1 MASIL
6 ADPDLAQHKPPYVV
20 PAEIYYGSCPRT
32 SPIKLEIATGGAG
45 QSGLVRALADA
56 FIGDHIERTG
66 CEPFAV
72 SWLKSDTSA
81 SFNYLAQGSADLSI
95 TYHHAAEQIARQQ
108 GVAERYEYA
117 WRDHFMLVGK
127 TLNPREVL
135 QKEVA
140 WSKRSRDEAV
150 MIEVTSSC
158 VEKLT
163 SNPCED

>member
-6 ADPDLAQHKPPYVV
+6 SDPNLAQHKSPYVA
-20 PAEIYYGSCPRT
+20 PAETYYGPYPST

-56 FIGDHIERTG
+56 FISDHVRRTS
-66 CEPFAV
+66 CAPFAV

-95 TYHHAAEQIARQQ
+95 TYHHAAEQIARKQ
-108 GVAERYEYA
+108 GVADRYEYA

-127 TLNPREVL
+127 TCNP
-135 QKEVA
+135 KTGY
-140 WSKRSRDEAV
+140 SRG
-150 MIEVTSSC
+150 
-158 VEKLT
+158 
-163 SNPCED
+163 